1 MDAGKLIEVLRATLD
16 PNQRE
21 QAEKQLTEVSYP
33 FSRHVSQENPAKMA
47 DIEHMCETRKFN
59 IKGNCHSLY
68 TNIQIFKNN
77 LISSMRNKF

>member
-33 FSRHVSQENPAKMA
+33 FSRHVSQDGRHRTHE
-47 DIEHMCETRKFN
+47 FN

-77 LISSMRNKF
+77 LISSVRNKF

>member
-33 FSRHVSQENPAKMA
+33 FSRHVSQ
-47 DIEHMCETRKFN
+47 DGRHRT
-59 IKGNCHSLY
+59 HV
-68 TNIQIFKNN
+68 
-77 LISSMRNKF
+77 

>member
-33 FSRHVSQENPAKMA
+33 FSRHVIAKMA

-77 LISSMRNKF
+77 LISSVRNKF

>member
-21 QAEKQLTEVSYP
+21 QAEKQLTEVS
-33 FSRHVSQENPAKMA
+33 SQDTLAKMA
-47 DIEHMCETRKFN
+47 DIEHMWETRKFN
-59 IKGNCHSLY
+59 IKGNCHSLN

-77 LISSMRNKF
+77 LISSVRNKF